1 MGEKLVK
8 ELSEESILDDSE
20 KFLVS
25 YIKNIK
31 MFVMNK
37 LKLIEKESV
46 KNIMIGKKGVMFKF
60 FYEDGGKFF
69 LFNFY
74 KRKVVF

>member
-20 KFLVS
+20 KFLLS

-69 LFNFY
+69 FFNFY